1 MGAIMAGRRI
11 LLSELRPGE
20 ALPWDLYGATEPCAP
35 LLLRKGE
42 LAPAADQIEALAE
55 AGLYTCAD
63 DAPSVLHQ
71 LNDANW
77 RLERLLHDLHTNT
90 DAERDLRDI
99 AACVVRAV
107 EQQPDIALA
116 CVFLNQI
123 GGSHAVRHST
133 ETAVVARLI
142 ARGLQAGPQTTLRVV
157 AAALTMNAS
166 MLHQHDS
173 FQSRRTALTR
183 EEIELMR
190 RHPADSAEL
199 LKCAGI
205 KDEEW
210 LACVMLHHQHDSGD
224 GDADDGGVVN
234 RDARLIGLADRYCAR
249 VSARNY
255 RSSLLPDHALHH
267 ALREARLPVEIEL
280 AAQLALQ
287 VGAYPPGTLVR
298 LENGERGV
306 VTRRAQGGAGA
317 LVRALIGIDG
327 KPLPGDTAPF
337 AALRDTDA
345 DGLSIAEALHEDQLA
360 VRFSMRHVWGELAA
374 L

>member
-1 MGAIMAGRRI
+1 MAGRRM

-20 ALPWDLYGATEPCAP
+20 ALPWDLYGAAQPCAP
-35 LLLRKGE
+35 LLLRKGD
-42 LAPAADQIEALAE
+42 LAPAAERLAALAE
-55 AGLYTCAD
+55 AGLYACAD

-133 ETAVVARLI
+133 ETAVVASLI

-166 MLHQHDS
+166 MLHQHDN

-224 GDADDGGVVN
+224 GDEDDGGVVN

-267 ALREARLPVEIEL
+267 ALREARLPVEVEL

-287 VGAYPPGTLVR
+287 LGAYPPGSLVR

-317 LVRALIGIDG
+317 LVRVLTGADG
-327 KPLPGDTAPF
+327 KPLAGDTAPF
-337 AALRDTDA
+337 AALRRTDA
-345 DGLSIAEALHEDQLA
+345 AGWAIAEALHENQLA
-360 VRFSMRHVWGELAA
+360 VRFSMRHVWGEQASL
-374 L
+374 

>member
-1 MGAIMAGRRI
+1 MAGRRM

-20 ALPWDLYGATEPCAP
+20 ALAWDLYGFAEPCAP

-42 LAPAADQIEALAE
+42 LAPAAGQLSTLVE

-133 ETAVVARLI
+133 ETAVVAILI

-166 MLHQHDS
+166 MLHQHDN

-224 GDADDGGVVN
+224 EDDGGVVN

-287 VGAYPPGTLVR
+287 VGAYPPGSLVR

-306 VTRRAQGGAGA
+306 VTRRAQGGDGA
-317 LVRALIGIDG
+317 LVRALIGADG

-345 DGLSIAEALHEDQLA
+345 DGLSIAEALHENQLA
-360 VRFSMRHVWGELAA
+360 VRFSMRHVWGEQACL
-374 L
+374 

>member
-1 MGAIMAGRRI
+1 MAGRRV

-20 ALPWDLYGATEPCAP
+20 ALPWGLYGAARNCAP
-35 LLLRKGE
+35 LLLRKGD
-42 LAPAADQIEALAE
+42 LAPAAGQLGALVE
-55 AGLYTCAD
+55 AGLYACAE

-71 LNDANW
+71 LNDANR
-77 RLERLLHDLHTNT
+77 RLERLLLDLHANN

-99 AACVVRAV
+99 AARVVAAT
-107 EQQPDIALA
+107 EQNPDIALA

-133 ETAVVARLI
+133 ETAVVATLI
-142 ARGLQAGPQTTLRVV
+142 AQGLQAGPQTTLRVV

-205 KDEEW
+205 KDEAW

-224 GDADDGGVVN
+224 EDGGVVN

-255 RSSLLPDHALHH
+255 RCSLLPDHALHH
-267 ALREARLPVEIEL
+267 ALREAREPVDIEL

-287 VGAYPPGTLVR
+287 VGAYPPGSLVR

-306 VTRRAQGGAGA
+306 MVTRREQGGAGA
-317 LVRALIGIDG
+317 LASVLIGADG
-327 KPLPGDTAPF
+327 KPLAADTAPF
-337 AALRDTDA
+337 AALRRTDA
-345 DGLSIAEALHEDQLA
+345 PGWSIAEALHENQLP
-360 VRFSMRHVWGELAA
+360 VRFSMRHVWGEQACL
-374 L
+374 